1 MSKNTRLPLRL
12 HIKYMFSGY
21 KTQNFLGFLRK
32 KVPICVLAILLALS
46 ICYVAIHPL
55 NKIKLWHSLTNNF
68 TMKISVRPASPSE
81 HSFLSS
87 DTEVMVDG
95 DLMQVNRTYALD
107 ESTYYYKLESDGI
120 HQYYTNEHGN
130 WRHQLVETDASE
142 ILDYMIDAEFLDPDN
157 YKRVKGKLFEWEL
170 KENTDI
176 YIDRYIVSNIRV
188 TRAEGYISIVG
199 ETSLN
204 GGECDITISFKK
216 FGSSDVKPLWEK

>member
-1 MSKNTRLPLRL
+1 MRKNAGSLRL
-12 HIKYMFSGY
+12 RVKYMFAGY
-21 KTQNFLGFLRK
+21 KTQNFLNLLRK
-32 KVPICVLAILLALS
+32 IVPICALAIFLILS
-46 ICYVAIHPL
+46 ICYIAIHPL
-55 NKIKLWHSLTNNF
+55 DKIKLRYALADNF
-68 TMKISVRPASPSE
+68 TMKISVRPASPLE

-87 DTEVMVDG
+87 DTEVIVDG

-130 WRHQLVETDASE
+130 WRHELIHPDTSR
-142 ILDYMIDAEFLDPDN
+142 ILDIIIGAELLDRDN
-157 YKRVKGKLFEWEL
+157 YKRVEGKLFVWEL
-170 KENTDI
+170 KENADI
-176 YIDRYIVSNIRV
+176 YIDRYIVSNIRI

-204 GGECDITISFKK
+204 GGECDITVSFKK

>member
-1 MSKNTRLPLRL
+1 MRV
-12 HIKYMFSGY
+12 KYMFAGY
-21 KTQNFLGFLRK
+21 KTQNFLNLLRK
-32 KVPICVLAILLALS
+32 IVPICALAIFLILS
-46 ICYVAIHPL
+46 ICYIAIHPL
-55 NKIKLWHSLTNNF
+55 DKIKLRYALADNF
-68 TMKISVRPASPSE
+68 TMKISVRPASPLE

-87 DTEVMVDG
+87 DTEVIVDG

-130 WRHQLVETDASE
+130 WRHELIHPDTSR
-142 ILDYMIDAEFLDPDN
+142 ILDIIIGAELLDRDN
-157 YKRVKGKLFEWEL
+157 YKRVEGKLFVWEL
-170 KENTDI
+170 KENADI
-176 YIDRYIVSNIRV
+176 YIDRYIVSNIRI

-204 GGECDITISFKK
+204 GGECDITVSFKK

>member
-1 MSKNTRLPLRL
+1 
-12 HIKYMFSGY
+12 MFAGY
-21 KTQNFLGFLRK
+21 KTQNFLNLLRK
-32 KVPICVLAILLALS
+32 IVPICALAIFLILS
-46 ICYVAIHPL
+46 ICYIAIHPL
-55 NKIKLWHSLTNNF
+55 DKIKLRYALADNF
-68 TMKISVRPASPSE
+68 TMKISVRPASPLE

-87 DTEVMVDG
+87 DTEVIVDG

-130 WRHQLVETDASE
+130 WRHELIHPDTSR
-142 ILDYMIDAEFLDPDN
+142 ILDIIIGAELLDRDN
-157 YKRVKGKLFEWEL
+157 YKRVEGKLFVWEL
-170 KENTDI
+170 KENADI
-176 YIDRYIVSNIRV
+176 YIDRYIVSNIRI

-204 GGECDITISFKK
+204 GGECDITVSFKK